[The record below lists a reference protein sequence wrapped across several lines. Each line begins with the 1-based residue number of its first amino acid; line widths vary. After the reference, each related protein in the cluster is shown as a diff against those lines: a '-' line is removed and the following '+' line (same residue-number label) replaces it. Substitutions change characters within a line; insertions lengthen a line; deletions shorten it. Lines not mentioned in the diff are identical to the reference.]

1 MGRAL
6 HAWRAAL
13 LMSAVS
19 LAPQARADEFDVL
32 RLKWQNRAAS
42 APALPAGDPDLR
54 AQDNAGNAAAQ
65 QYWSTMNLGA
75 ARAALWPDLPLGT
88 VSANVTA
95 SFTRLNALAAAYGT
109 TGSPLQG
116 NAAVLAAVVDGLDW
130 MVAHAYTAGG
140 TAYDNWW
147 DWQIGAPAALNAAVA
162 AAYAALTPAQVDAY
176 MAAIDHYMPD
186 PTRRANLD
194 GTLSAT
200 VETGA
205 NRLDKAFVAVMRGI
219 LGKSSA
225 KIAAG
230 RDAIGQALG
239 YVASGD
245 GFYAD
250 GSFVQHTHE
259 PYVGAYGTVLVTNIA
274 RLYYL
279 LNGSSWP
286 VTDPGYLAP
295 YDWAMRAFR
304 LYLYDGAMMD
314 NNRGRSIARQHTP
327 DHVAGRGAIA
337 AMAELAQVLPEPQ
350 AGVLKSMLKGQ
361 VQRDTTFG
369 ASYFTPVAT
378 GTAGV
383 MQGVSAFDIAL
394 LKGIL
399 ADDGIAAAPEPEG
412 ARYLPA
418 TDRAVQRRDGH
429 AYAVSL
435 FSSKRMSAFEYG
447 NGENYRGWWTG
458 MGMTYLYNGDLGQYG
473 GNYWATVDMARLA
486 GTTTDGSGTGEP
498 VAWKFYGNT
507 KNTVGGAELNERFA
521 TVAMDFATLNVTGT
535 SLAGK
540 KAWFL
545 FGDRVVAV
553 GAGISSA
560 SGAGVETIVDNR
572 ALNAAGDNALTID
585 GIAKP
590 ASPGWSEAVAGTGWA
605 HLAGSA
611 AGADIA
617 WVFPDRPVLAGLR
630 ETRTGSWRTV
640 NKAGSTDSVSA
651 SYLSLA
657 LDHGIDPAGAAYT
670 YIVLPDRTPQ
680 EAAAF
685 AAANPVTVLERS
697 TSAIAVRDGEQG
709 LTGAIFWADAAKTVS
724 AGGQPWL
731 TSDRRAVVTVQ
742 QQGTDLQLAVA
753 DPTQVNTGTINL
765 ELNRAAQAVVSTDPA
780 ITVTQTTPTIRM
792 AVAVN
797 GSAGASYHAR
807 FTLDS
812 TVALYPA
819 ADAFVRDGTYAATNY
834 GTAAMLT
841 VKEDAAGYRRR
852 SVLKFDLSSLTGA
865 VASAKLR
872 LTPTSV
878 GTAPGIVHRL
888 YQLAG
893 DAWTE
898 TGISWNTVP
907 ANGSLLGSWT
917 VPAAGTP
924 VEVDVTAAVAGAL
937 AGGKVLALEVE
948 AAANHGSAGSV
959 DYAARENGNAGLRP
973 VLVIDID

>member
-1 MGRAL
+1 MNEAHHAL
-6 HAWRAAL
+6 RAAL
-13 LMSAVS
+13 LLAAVL
-19 LAPQARADEFDVL
+19 LAPHARADEFDDL
-32 RLKWQNRAAS
+32 RLKWRNRAAS
-42 APALPAGDPDLR
+42 APALPANDPDLL
-54 AQDNAGNAAAQ
+54 AQGSAGNAAAQ
-65 QYWSTMNLGA
+65 QYWSAMDRGTG
-75 ARAALWPDLPLGT
+75 RTALWPDLPLGT

-116 NAAVLAAVVDGLDW
+116 DPAVLAAVVAGLDW
-130 MVAHAYTAGG
+130 MVTHAYTASG
-140 TAYDNWW
+140 TRHDNWW
-147 DWQIGAPAALNAAVA
+147 DWQIGAPAALNAATA
-162 AAYAALTPAQVDAY
+162 TLYTALTPAQVASY
-176 MAAIDHYMPD
+176 MAAIDYHMPD
-186 PTRRANLD
+186 PTRRTNLD

-205 NRLDKAFVAVMRGI
+205 NRLDKAFVAVLRGI

-230 RDAIGQALG
+230 RDAIGQALA
-239 YVASGD
+239 YVTSGD
-245 GFYAD
+245 GFHAD

-279 LNGSSWP
+279 LNGSSWT
-286 VTDPGYLAP
+286 VTDPNYLAP

-314 NNRGRSIARQHTP
+314 NNRGRSIARQYTP

-350 AGVLKSMLKGQ
+350 AGTLKAMLKGQ
-361 VQRDTTFG
+361 VRRDTSFG
-369 ASYFTPVAT
+369 ASYFTPVPT
-378 GTAGV
+378 RTPGIT
-383 MQGVSAFDIAL
+383 QGVSAFDIAL

-399 ADDGIAAAPEPEG
+399 ADDGIAAAPEPEQ

-458 MGMTYLYNGDLGQYG
+458 MGMTYLYNGDLLQYG
-473 GNYWATVDMARLA
+473 GNYWATVDMGRLA
-486 GTTTDGSGTGEP
+486 GTTTDRSGSGEP

-507 KNTVGGAELNERFA
+507 KNTVGGAELDERFA

-535 SLAGK
+535 TLAGK

-553 GAGISSA
+553 GTGIA
-560 SGAGVETIVDNR
+560 STGGARVETIVDNR

-585 GIAKP
+585 GGARP
-590 ASPGWSEAVAGTGWA
+590 PSPGWSEAVSGAGWA
-605 HLAGSA
+605 HLEGNA
-611 AGADIA
+611 AAADIA

-651 SYLSLA
+651 SYLSQA
-657 LDHGIDPAGAAYT
+657 LDHGVNPAGAAYT
-670 YIVLPDRTPQ
+670 YIVLPNRTPQ
-680 EAAAF
+680 QAAAF

-697 TSAIAVRDGEQG
+697 TSAIAVRDSEQG
-709 LTGAIFWADAAKTVS
+709 LTGAIFWADTAKTVS

-742 QQGTDLQLAVA
+742 QQGTDLWLAVA
-753 DPTQVNTGTINL
+753 DPTQANTGTINL
-765 ELNRAAQAVVSTDPA
+765 ELNRAAQAVVSADPA

-807 FTLDS
+807 FTLDT
-812 TVALYPA
+812 TVALSPS
-819 ADAFVRDGTYAATNY
+819 ADAFVRDGAYAATNY

-852 SVLKFDLSSLTGA
+852 SVLKFDLSSLSGTIG
-865 VASAKLR
+865 SARLR

-878 GTAPGIVHRL
+878 GTASGIVHRL
-888 YQLAG
+888 YRLAG
-893 DAWTE
+893 DGWTE
-898 TGISWNTVP
+898 TGITWNGLP
-907 ANGSLLGSWT
+907 AHGSLLGSWT
-917 VPAAGTP
+917 VPTAGTA
-924 VEVDVTAAVAGAL
+924 VEVDVTAAAAAVFAGS
-937 AGGKVLALEVE
+937 GVLALEVE
-948 AAANHGSAGSV
+948 AAANYGSAGSV
-959 DYAARENGNAGLRP
+959 DYAARENANAGLRP
-973 VLVIDID
+973 VLIVDAE